1 MATTKK
7 STTPT
12 RKPIAEVRKENEELH
27 KKIEQLEDGAFCYM
41 CGKHKARD
49 KFYRNTD
56 PNVKSGITGVC
67 IECAKNIACR
77 YDEKTGEYLG
87 CTKESVMQ
95 ALEYI
100 DKPYIGKLWDAAYYE
115 LQDPTTPV
123 TSKRKT
129 IWGNY
134 IKNVSIGLYSG
145 LRWKDSDIFTG
156 NYYAGELK
164 KALSSDEEEAIRA
177 ERIERQKELAEEFR
191 KNREDVIRIYHYDPF
206 EFESEEDK
214 PIMYAQVSQMCNT
227 SDESEDDVIKL
238 NSIISI
244 VKLSVQA
251 EKVNRE
257 ISRLQNEAFNERNIA
272 TIKSLTAVQ
281 KDMNKSIID
290 LSKESK
296 LSKASSGSS
305 TKGTNTWTG
314 KVKLLKEMDLREEEV
329 NAFDVETCK
338 GMQQVAELSNAAI
351 IKQINLDENDYAGML
366 TEQRGI
372 ITNLRKDKNLAEERM
387 RILYRENVDLKDLLR
402 KNNVPIS
409 ENLESNRLFL
419 IENKKED
426 NADEHNNS

>member
-27 KKIEQLEDGAFCYM
+27 KKIEQLEDGAYCYM
-41 CGKHKARD
+41 CDKHKPKD
-49 KFYRNTD
+49 KFYGNTD
-56 PNVKSGITGVC
+56 PNVKSGITGIC
-67 IECAKNIACR
+67 RECAKNIACR

-115 LQDPTTPV
+115 LQDPTTPL

-134 IKNVSIGLYSG
+134 IKNVSIGLYAG

-164 KALSSDEEEAIRA
+164 EALSSEEEEAIRL

-191 KNREDVIRIYHYDPF
+191 KNREDVLRIYHYDPF
-206 EFESEEDK
+206 EYEAEEDK
-214 PIMYAQVSQMCNT
+214 PIMYAQVSRMCDT

-238 NSIISI
+238 NSIITI
-244 VKLSVQA
+244 VKLTVQA
-251 EKVNRE
+251 DKINRRIAELQNGSMNDRE
-257 ISRLQNEAFNERNIA
+257 IG
-272 TIKSLTAVQ
+272 TIKNLTAAQ
-281 KDMNKSIID
+281 KSMNDSIIS

-296 LSKASSGSS
+296 LSKASSGTS

-366 TEQRGI
+366 TEQRTI

-387 RILYRENVDLKDLLR
+387 RILYRENVDLKDLLK

-419 IENKKED
+419 IETKKEED
-426 NADEHNNS
+426 TDEYNNT